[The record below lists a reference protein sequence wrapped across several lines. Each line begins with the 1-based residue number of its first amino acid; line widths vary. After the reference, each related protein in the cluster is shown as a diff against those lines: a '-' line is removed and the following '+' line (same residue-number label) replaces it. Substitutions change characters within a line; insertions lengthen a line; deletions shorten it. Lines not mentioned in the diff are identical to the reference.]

1 MGLLAQ
7 LFRHKN
13 EPHGGHASPSDSG
26 LLGTSEAVRGIGVIA
41 AAAGVRTAHG
51 LPSEF
56 LLSFGDI
63 IARVP
68 QSCVWPG
75 SHDVERMLRIPA
87 MDVAPGLERGKPQIS
102 LVRLVALAPEV
113 FRWERSPSEAPHV
126 RLPIQKLLQQIRS
139 DETASS
145 PSTDA
150 ALPAEAPIAHPRFAT
165 HTSPIPL
172 SPAAEAIPASEV
184 KLPPPG
190 APDVMPSICVNATQR
205 AEQML
210 ELRPSKDVAIST
222 TLRATVLGGITSG
235 ASASDQTSAGNVL
248 APRVTPPTPA
258 AEPPKVFSPSVVH
271 SPVEPVP
278 QPATP
283 KAPDFGGLQNLF
295 MTDAALD
302 LAGIAKL
309 TAKLPGVHACVISG
323 TAGNA
328 DAGNF
333 SLGVSAQEMREASE
347 NLPRLGGSLTDTV
360 HRGESDIAIF
370 LHGEIC
376 IAVLVK
382 SGGFVPGVRE
392 RLVQVA
398 ALLAGGPASR

>member
-1 MGLLAQ
+1 MPGNA
-7 LFRHKN
+7 
-13 EPHGGHASPSDSG
+13 
-26 LLGTSEAVRGIGVIA
+26 EAVRGIGVIA

-56 LLSFGDI
+56 LLSLGDI

-75 SHDVERMLRIPA
+75 RHDIERMLRIPA

-102 LVRLVALAPEV
+102 LVRLVSLAPEV
-113 FRWERSPSEAPHV
+113 FRWERSSSEAPHV

-139 DETASS
+139 DETAAS
-145 PSTDA
+145 PDADA
-150 ALPAEAPIAHPRFAT
+150 AAPSEATIAQPPFAT
-165 HTSPIPL
+165 HASPIPP
-172 SPAAEAIPASEV
+172 SPAADTIPPSEV

-190 APDVMPSICVNATQR
+190 APEVMPSVSVNATQR
-205 AEQML
+205 SEQML

-222 TLRATVLGGITSG
+222 TLRAMVLGGITSG
-235 ASASDQTSAGNVL
+235 GSASDHTSAGNVL

-271 SPVEPVP
+271 SAIAPVP
-278 QPATP
+278 QPAPP
-283 KAPDFGGLQNLF
+283 KAPNFGGLQNLF
-295 MTDAALD
+295 MTHEALD
-302 LAGIAKL
+302 LAGVAML

-323 TAGNA
+323 AAGNA

-333 SLGVSAQEMREASE
+333 SLGVRAQEMREASE
-347 NLPRLGGSLTDTV
+347 NLPRLGGSLSDTV
-360 HRGESDIAIF
+360 HCGESDIAIF

-376 IAVLVK
+376 VAALVK
-382 SGGFVPGVRE
+382 AGGFVPGVRE
-392 RLVQVA
+392 RLTRIA
-398 ALLAGGPASR
+398 ALLAGAPVTK